1 MAYIHRSIEER
12 LTRAAET
19 YKAVLVTGPRQVGKS
34 TMLKKVFPERKY
46 VSLDDPFL
54 EEQANQNGSMF
65 MMLNPPPITFDEVQ
79 RAPVLFRYIK
89 MKCDETE
96 EKGLFCLSGSQQ
108 FRLMQNVSETLS
120 GRISI
125 LELAGLS
132 LREIQDDP
140 FNKPFL
146 PTMEYILERQKT
158 VRAPRTSGRSSIA
171 ALIPRFRT
179 KIWNGQPS
187 TLITSAHTSSATYAS
202 FPRCRIWTRSDA
214 S

>member
-89 MKCDETE
+89 MKCDETDD
-96 EKGLFCLSGSQQ
+96 KGLYCLSGSQ
-108 FRLMQNVSETLS
+108 
-120 GRISI
+120 
-125 LELAGLS
+125 
-132 LREIQDDP
+132 
-140 FNKPFL
+140 
-146 PTMEYILERQKT
+146 
-158 VRAPRTSGRSSIA
+158 
-171 ALIPRFRT
+171 
-179 KIWNGQPS
+179 
-187 TLITSAHTSSATYAS
+187 
-202 FPRCRIWTRSDA
+202 
-214 S
+214 